1 MNNVMTS
8 SDIDEDYPSEYYI
21 RMDVHDVAGVI
32 ADVAAVFK
40 KYKVSISQMRQ
51 DDRKE
56 IIPIVFVTHET
67 KKKAMMQAIEEISRL
82 SNVIGVRNVIKVER

>member
-1 MNNVMTS
+1 
-8 SDIDEDYPSEYYI
+8 
-21 RMDVHDVAGVI
+21 
-32 ADVAAVFK
+32 
-40 KYKVSISQMRQ
+40 MRQ

-67 KKKAMMQAIEEISRL
+67 KKKSMMKAIEDISRL